1 MPCRRERCAHC
12 ALSSANHDSHDPQ
25 VAVHCHAGLGRTGVL
40 LACYLVYYLRYLHS
54 TIYQPGIFEEVLDVA
69 MQLLSDIYFQRY
81 PWGTICNLTD
91 IRVRSN
97 DAIRYVRLKRP
108 NMVQTRRQIQCVKEF
123 ETYFLPQVK
132 SFPIRFFP
140 VCNQTISPK
149 IFIFSAS
156 CTAQNPQMS
165 EIKSSADFR
174 SRPA

>member
-1 MPCRRERCAHC
+1 
-12 ALSSANHDSHDPQ
+12 
-25 VAVHCHAGLGRTGVL
+25 
-40 LACYLVYYLRYLHS
+40 
-54 TIYQPGIFEEVLDVA
+54 

-174 SRPA
+174 SRPAWRGFPHPPPPPCPSCPFSGKSTWIKSNIFRQKYLV